1 MEHYK
6 TRPTETIDAIRTAL
20 TEEEFRGY
28 CIGNVM
34 KYALRYQHKGGDD
47 DLAKAAHYLSFMMD
61 KKAPEVDLSE
71 AQGLW
76 DRIRRSA

>member
-47 DLAKAAHYLSFMMD
+47 DLAKAAHYLSFMKRAYNFEPILD
-61 KKAPEVDLSE
+61 DGEE
-71 AQGLW
+71 
-76 DRIRRSA
+76 

>member
-47 DLAKAAHYLSFMMD
+47 DLRREILEQAVEAG
-61 KKAPEVDLSE
+61 VDVDSLVFFY
-71 AQGLW
+71 
-76 DRIRRSA
+76 D